1 MEVMSKILL
10 VFFLFGISHVT
21 SEDVTEQPQES
32 QEPQQTQQPK
42 CLGKRLADAYVSNA
56 VNEVRTKK

>member
-1 MEVMSKILL
+1 MRSKIFL
-10 VFFLFGISHVT
+10 VFFLFGMISHVI